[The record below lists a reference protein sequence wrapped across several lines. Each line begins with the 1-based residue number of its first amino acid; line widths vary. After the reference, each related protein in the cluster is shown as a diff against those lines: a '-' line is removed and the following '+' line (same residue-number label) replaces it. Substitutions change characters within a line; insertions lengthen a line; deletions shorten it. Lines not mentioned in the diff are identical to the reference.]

1 MKKTEIQPQDIWNE
15 EKLQQVADF
24 IKGDSETISDERKI
38 RNKLLSIKYKI
49 EDYIEK
55 EDVKESGIISLLDFV
70 KMYLKVFEITKRD
83 LAKYFEM
90 KDSNLHKYLT
100 GERKLN
106 SDIVLKI
113 SSFTH
118 TNPEYWYRV
127 QFKNEIEKLK
137 SQEIKRFDKYD
148 YRNFI
153 SQ

>member
-15 EKLQQVADF
+15 EKLQQVANF
-24 IKGDSETISDERKI
+24 IKGESETISDERKI

-70 KMYLKVFEITKRD
+70 KMYLNIFEITKRD

-90 KDSNLHKYLT
+90 QDSNLHKYLT

-118 TNPEYWYRV
+118 TDPEYWYRI
-127 QFKNEIEKLK
+127 QFKNEIAKLK

-148 YRNFI
+148 YRNLI
-153 SQ
+153 SR